1 MTRDP
6 MHSRHVLML
15 RAACWTKAAPIPAGC
30 PVRQTRWAL
39 RRFVSLKTKQKPR
52 CSCVTEAA
60 CRHCAPLPAR
70 GAKTCFL
77 PRRCGPPFIRCCP
90 APRQS
95 LCACAVPHT
104 TAGMPQSGYAA
115 RLRDRL
121 PCAQGRRAA
130 GIFFSA
136 RCIWSGHLLMH
147 RAALKAGRHPLHSF
161 FGVAGRQANI
171 QSIKERSTASPTVQ
185 HSPWRGA
192 IKTTTL

>member
-104 TAGMPQSGYAA
+104 TGTAPHGWNAAVWIRRTPSRSSAMCTGTARGWNFLLRTMYLVRTSADAPGSAEGRPASSAQLLRRCRPAGQHPIYKGAIHRIPY
-115 RLRDRL
+115 
-121 PCAQGRRAA
+121 RAA
-130 GIFFSA
+130 Q
-136 RCIWSGHLLMH
+136 
-147 RAALKAGRHPLHSF
+147 PL
-161 FGVAGRQANI
+161 
-171 QSIKERSTASPTVQ
+171 ER
-185 HSPWRGA
+185 G
-192 IKTTTL
+192 